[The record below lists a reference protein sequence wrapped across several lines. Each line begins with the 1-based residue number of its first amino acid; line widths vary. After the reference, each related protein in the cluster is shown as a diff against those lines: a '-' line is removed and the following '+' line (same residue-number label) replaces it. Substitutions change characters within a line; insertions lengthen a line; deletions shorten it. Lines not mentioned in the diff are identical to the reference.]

1 MAIILRPQAKEQQL
15 EFYYTGKPCRNGNV
29 AQRRTSNGVCQCDAC
44 KNASAKNAAQRL
56 RYENDPEYR
65 EHKNAIVRKS
75 RAANKERSK
84 EWARKYRDN
93 NRDAVNATSR
103 AWYNAKPDGERQE
116 YANAKYYKNIL
127 RSMINN
133 AKARAKKQNIPF
145 NITIDDITVPEV
157 CPVLEIPIL
166 WAVGQGRMSD
176 NSPSLD
182 KIVPELGYVPGNVCV
197 ISWRA
202 NRLKS
207 DATLAELESVCD
219 YVRQAGAYFI
229 SP

>member
-1 MAIILRPQAKEQQL
+1 MDIILRPTAKEQQL
-15 EFYYTGKPCRNGNV
+15 EFYYTGKPCRKGNI

-44 KNASAKNAAQRL
+44 KNASAKNAAQRM

-103 AWYNAKPDGERQE
+103 AWYNTKPDGERQE
-116 YANAKYYKNIL
+116 YSQAKYYRDL
-127 RSMINN
+127 VRSMFQN
-133 AKARAKKQNIPF
+133 AKGRAKKQGIPF
-145 NITIDDITVPEV
+145 AITKDDIVIPDT
-157 CPVLEIPIL
+157 CPVLGIRLE
-166 WAVGQGRMSD
+166 WGVGLGRMND
-176 NSPSLD
+176 GSPSLD

-207 DATLAELESVCD
+207 DATLAELESVCNYLRLAVSLD
-219 YVRQAGAYFI
+219 H
-229 SP
+229 P